1 MAYTV
6 LARKY
11 RSQTFDDVVGQDP
24 IAQTLKNAIKTDRV
38 SHAYLFSGTRGVGKT
53 TMARIL
59 AKALNCLAVD
69 KPTTKPCC
77 KCDSCT
83 AINIGEDIDVIE
95 IDGASN
101 NRVDEIRELR
111 ENAIYRPAR
120 SRYKIYIIDEIHML
134 TVSAFNAL
142 LKTLEEPP
150 GHIKFIFATTEPNKV
165 LATIQSRCQRFDFS
179 NIGPASIAGQLKAI
193 LKKEKIK
200 YEEDLLLPLA
210 KMANGSMRDALS
222 LLDRMISTGVEP
234 LNSRILEEFLGCPNS
249 EKVWNLIGQIGDSD
263 PAGTLTAIENLICT
277 GISEAQVV
285 DSLIDY
291 MRDLMVVKSTG
302 TDSKLVI
309 LTDQQRK
316 RAGELA
322 EKFDVAALVYNIST
336 LEKLRWTIKN
346 SDTSRALLE
355 ASMLRFALSEH
366 FLNVDELLSQLR
378 LGASPGIKKNLP
390 PSGNIPI
397 KAVARPDKSQT
408 IKRQSSNN
416 ASQVTSIEPQASSGQ
431 TDIHSMKD
439 NWQGILGV
447 ITTKLGPGTSGLLS
461 SAVPA
466 RFENGVLTLEFGA
479 SAKMQK
485 QMCESNGRAEQIQ
498 TLLSEQ
504 FSTPLRLKFEIAAGQ
519 QVQAVPGTS
528 SQKTTGQ
535 RRNEM
540 INNPAVKTV
549 LMGLDATITAVEE
562 D

>member
-11 RSQTFDDVVGQDP
+11 RSQTFDDVIGQDP

-38 SHAYLFSGTRGVGKT
+38 AHAYLFAGTRGVGKT
-53 TMARIL
+53 TMARVL

-69 KPTTKPCC
+69 EPTTKPCC
-77 KCDSCT
+77 KCDSCI

-120 SRYKIYIIDEIHML
+120 SRFKIYIIDEVHML

-150 GHIKFIFATTEPNKV
+150 SHIKFIFATTEPNKV
-165 LATIQSRCQRFDFS
+165 ILTIQSRCQRFDFN
-179 NIGPASIAGQLKAI
+179 NIGPTSIGEQLKFI
-193 LKKEKIK
+193 LKQEKIK
-200 YEEDLLLPLA
+200 YEEDLVLPLA

-222 LLDRMISTGVEP
+222 LLDRMISTGIEP
-234 LNSRILEEFLGCPNS
+234 LSSRLLEEFLGCPNS
-249 EKVWNLIGQIGDSD
+249 EKIWNLIGQIGDSD
-263 PAGTLTAIENLICT
+263 AAGTLVAIEDLIRT
-277 GISEAQVV
+277 GISEVQIV

-302 TDSKLVI
+302 PESELVI
-309 LTDQQRK
+309 LTDQQRQ

-322 EKFDVAALVYNIST
+322 EKFDIAALVYNIST
-336 LEKLRWTIKN
+336 LEKLRWAIKN

-355 ASMLRFALSEH
+355 ASLLRFALSEH

-378 LGASPGIKKNLP
+378 AGASAGIKKKRP
-390 PSGNIPI
+390 AAHNIPI
-397 KAVARPDKSQT
+397 KAIAQPAKSQ
-408 IKRQSSNN
+408 I
-416 ASQVTSIEPQASSGQ
+416 IEPADLSGLS
-431 TDIHSMKD
+431 DIHSIQD
-439 NWQGILGV
+439 NWQSLLEV
-447 ITTKLGPGTSGLLS
+447 ITAKLGPGTSGLLS

-466 RFENGVLTLEFGA
+466 QFEDGVLTLEFGA
-479 SAKMQK
+479 SAQMQK
-485 QMCESNGRAEQIQ
+485 SMCESNGRAEQIQ
-498 TLLSEQ
+498 TLLGEQ
-504 FSTPLRLKFEIAAGQ
+504 LSTPVRLKFETAAGE
-519 QVQAVPGTS
+519 QAKPEPGANQPKTS
-528 SQKTTGQ
+528 GQ
-535 RRNEM
+535 RRNEL
-540 INNPAVKTV
+540 INDPAVKTV
-549 LMGLDATITAVEE
+549 LMGLDATITGIEE

>member
-77 KCDSCT
+77 KCDSCI
-83 AINIGEDIDVIE
+83 AVNIGEDIDVIE

-150 GHIKFIFATTEPNKV
+150 SHIKFIFATTEPNKV
-165 LATIQSRCQRFDFS
+165 IATIQSRCQRFDFS
-179 NIGPASIAGQLKAI
+179 NIGPASIAGQLKAL

-222 LLDRMISTGVEP
+222 LLDRMISTGIEP

-263 PAGTLTAIENLICT
+263 PAGTLTAIEDLICT

-366 FLNVDELLSQLR
+366 FLNVDELLSRLR
-378 LGASPGIKKNLP
+378 LGASPRIKKNLP

-397 KAVARPDKSQT
+397 KAVARPGKPQA
-408 IKRQSSNN
+408 IEHQSSNN
-416 ASQVTSIEPQASSGQ
+416 ASQVTSIEPRDSSGL
-431 TDIHSMKD
+431 TGIHSIKD
-439 NWQGILGV
+439 NWQSLLGV

-461 SAVPA
+461 SAVPS

-519 QVQAVPGTS
+519 TKAEIKKQQP
-528 SQKTTGQ
+528 KTTGQ

-540 INNPAVKTV
+540 INNPAVKTI

>member
-38 SHAYLFSGTRGVGKT
+38 SHAYLFTGTRGVGKT

-120 SRYKIYIIDEIHML
+120 SRFKIYIIDEVHML

-150 GHIKFIFATTEPNKV
+150 SHIKFIFATTEPNKV
-165 LATIQSRCQRFDFS
+165 ISTIQSRCQRFDFS
-179 NIGPASIAGQLKAI
+179 NIGPALIAGQLKAI

-222 LLDRMISTGVEP
+222 LLDRMISTGIEP
-234 LNSRILEEFLGCPNS
+234 LSSEILEEFLGCPNS
-249 EKVWNLIGQIGDSD
+249 EKVWNIIGQIGDSN
-263 PAGTLTAIENLICT
+263 PAGTLAAIEDLIST

-378 LGASPGIKKNLP
+378 LGTPQGIKKNLP
-390 PSGNIPI
+390 LRGNIPI
-397 KAVARPDKSQT
+397 KTVERPNKPQT
-408 IKRQSSNN
+408 IERRSSNDE
-416 ASQVTSIEPQASSGQ
+416 SEASSGP
-431 TDIHSMKD
+431 TGIHSIKD
-439 NWQGILGV
+439 NWQSLLEV

-479 SAKMQK
+479 SSKMQK
-485 QMCESNGRAEQIQ
+485 KMCESNGRAEQIQ

-504 FSTPLRLKFEIAAGQ
+504 LSTPLRLKFEIGAEQ
-519 QVQAVPGTS
+519 QTHAVPGAS
-528 SQKTTGQ
+528 RPKTTGQ
-535 RRNEM
+535 RRNEL
-540 INNPAVKTV
+540 INDPAVKTV
-549 LMGLDATITAVEE
+549 LMGLDATITIVEE
-562 D
+562 NDKI

>member
-38 SHAYLFSGTRGVGKT
+38 SHAYLFAGTRGVGKT

-134 TVSAFNAL
+134 TPSAFNAL

-150 GHIKFIFATTEPNKV
+150 SHIKFIFATTEPNKV
-165 LATIQSRCQRFDFS
+165 IATIQSRCQRFDFS
-179 NIGPASIAGQLKAI
+179 NIGPAAIAGQLKAI

-210 KMANGSMRDALS
+210 KMANGSMRDGLS
-222 LLDRMISTGVEP
+222 LLDRMISTGIEP

-249 EKVWNLIGQIGDSD
+249 EKVWNLIGQIGDSN
-263 PAGTLTAIENLICT
+263 PAGTLAAIEDLIST

-355 ASMLRFALSEH
+355 ASMLRFALREH
-366 FLNVDELLSQLR
+366 FLNIDELLSQLR

-390 PSGNIPI
+390 PGGNIPI
-397 KAVARPDKSQT
+397 KAVARPNKPQA
-408 IKRQSSNN
+408 IKNQSSCNE
-416 ASQVTSIEPQASSGQ
+416 SEASSGLAG
-431 TDIHSMKD
+431 INSIKD
-439 NWQGILGV
+439 NWQSLLGV

-466 RFENGVLTLEFGA
+466 RFENGALTLEFGA

-485 QMCESNGRAEQIQ
+485 KMCESNGRAEQIQ
-498 TLLSEQ
+498 ALLSEQ
-504 FSTPLRLKFEIAAGQ
+504 LSTPLRLKFEIAAEQ
-519 QVQAVPGTS
+519 QTQAAPGAS
-528 SQKTTGQ
+528 RPKTTGQ
-535 RRNEM
+535 RRNEL
-540 INNPAVKTV
+540 INNPAVKTI

>member
-59 AKALNCLAVD
+59 AKALNCLTVD

-77 KCDSCT
+77 KCDSCI

-120 SRYKIYIIDEIHML
+120 SRFKIYIIDEVHML
-134 TVSAFNAL
+134 TTSAFNAL

-150 GHIKFIFATTEPNKV
+150 SHIKFIFATTEPNKV
-165 LATIQSRCQRFDFS
+165 IATIQSRCQRFDFS
-179 NIGPASIAGQLKAI
+179 NIGPVAIAGQLKAL

-210 KMANGSMRDALS
+210 KMANGSMRDGLS

-263 PAGTLTAIENLICT
+263 PAGTLTAIEDLVST

-366 FLNVDELLSQLR
+366 FLNVEELLSQLR
-378 LGASPGIKKNLP
+378 LGASLAIKKNFP
-390 PSGNIPI
+390 PGGNIPI
-397 KAVARPDKSQT
+397 KAVAQPDKSQT
-408 IKRQSSNN
+408 SKHQSSNN
-416 ASQVTSIEPQASSGQ
+416 ATQVTSSKPRDSSGQ
-431 TDIHSMKD
+431 TGIHSIKD
-439 NWQGILGV
+439 NWESLLGV
-447 ITTKLGPGTSGLLS
+447 ITTKLGPGSSGLLS
-461 SAVPA
+461 SAVPL
-466 RFENGVLTLEFGA
+466 RFENGVLTLEFGS

-498 TLLSEQ
+498 SLLSEQ
-504 FSTPLRLKFEIAAGQ
+504 FSIPLRLKFEIAAGQ
-519 QVQAVPGTS
+519 TKAEIKKNRP
-528 SQKTTGQ
+528 KTTGQ

-540 INNPAVKTV
+540 INNPAVKTI